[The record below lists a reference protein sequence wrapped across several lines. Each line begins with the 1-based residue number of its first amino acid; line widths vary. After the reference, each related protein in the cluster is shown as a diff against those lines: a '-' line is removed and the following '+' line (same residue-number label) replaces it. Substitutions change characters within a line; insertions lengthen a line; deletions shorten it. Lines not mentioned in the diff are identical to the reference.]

1 MRKLLLAVVMLVGT
15 NANADQLKC
24 SQAVFILAALVA
36 SDAPD
41 DVIKYTINVGLN
53 GRVSEERE
61 REIYLSTMRT
71 IHLLYG
77 AEFLGFGSS
86 VSDWPTSARRNIC
99 SIDKV
104 WPDDE

>member
-1 MRKLLLAVVMLVGT
+1 MLVGT

-61 REIYLSTMRT
+61 REIYLSTIRT
-71 IHLLYG
+71 IHLLY
-77 AEFLGFGSS
+77 
-86 VSDWPTSARRNIC
+86 
-99 SIDKV
+99 
-104 WPDDE
+104 